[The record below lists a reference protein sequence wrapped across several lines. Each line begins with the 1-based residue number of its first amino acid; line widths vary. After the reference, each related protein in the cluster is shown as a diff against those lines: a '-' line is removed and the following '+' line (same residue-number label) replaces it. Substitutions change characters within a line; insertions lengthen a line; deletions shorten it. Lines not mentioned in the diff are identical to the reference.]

1 MGETLKI
8 LFLTSL
14 PSLATN
20 ALRACEA
27 GALRRRK
34 TLTPRFTGFFTDF
47 EKQNYWFAVY
57 YSIYKWGGGGGQTKN
72 LAKSNE
78 SVRSSFLLFIGDP
91 IPTENIKYPCVVKA
105 SKGEDSKSVRLVKDK
120 QSLDAAIKHALTY
133 SNQVII
139 ERYRLS
145 RSYSS
150 KT

>member
-1 MGETLKI
+1 MFRL
-8 LFLTSL
+8 
-14 PSLATN
+14 
-20 ALRACEA
+20 
-27 GALRRRK
+27 
-34 TLTPRFTGFFTDF
+34 
-47 EKQNYWFAVY
+47 Q
-57 YSIYKWGGGGGQTKN
+57 GGQTNN

-78 SVRSSFLLFIGDP
+78 CSVIFLLFIGDS

-120 QSLDAAIKHALTY
+120 QSLDAAVKHALTY

-145 RSYSS
+145 RLYSS

>member
-1 MGETLKI
+1 M
-8 LFLTSL
+8 
-14 PSLATN
+14 
-20 ALRACEA
+20 
-27 GALRRRK
+27 
-34 TLTPRFTGFFTDF
+34 
-47 EKQNYWFAVY
+47 Y
-57 YSIYKWGGGGGQTKN
+57 YSIYKWGGGGGETKN

>member
-47 EKQNYWFAVY
+47 EKKTTGLQCIIPFT
-57 YSIYKWGGGGGQTKN
+57 SGGGGGGGEKKFGKN
-72 LAKSNE
+72 
-78 SVRSSFLLFIGDP
+78 
-91 IPTENIKYPCVVKA
+91 
-105 SKGEDSKSVRLVKDK
+105 
-120 QSLDAAIKHALTY
+120 
-133 SNQVII
+133 
-139 ERYRLS
+139 
-145 RSYSS
+145 
-150 KT
+150 